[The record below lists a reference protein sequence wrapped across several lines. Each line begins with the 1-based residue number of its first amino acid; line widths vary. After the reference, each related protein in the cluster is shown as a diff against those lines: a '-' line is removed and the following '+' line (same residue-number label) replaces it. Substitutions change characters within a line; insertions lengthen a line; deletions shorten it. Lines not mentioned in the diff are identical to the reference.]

1 MVRVLT
7 SKNSLTKTFAVAASV
22 WAFACLPA
30 IAGTVSLKEIRE
42 ARVVI
47 QQWDTSGAAVALA
60 TVFFGW
66 IFAELVREC
75 GAHANGSGEIS
86 KPGVGWSGA

>member
-42 ARVVI
+42 TGVVI
-47 QQWDTSGAAVALA
+47 QKWDTSCGAAAMA
-60 TVFFGW
+60 TVLTYHFNDPVS
-66 IFAELVREC
+66 EREV
-75 GAHANGSGEIS
+75 ANGLLRQSVLG
-86 KPGVGWSGA
+86 GA